1 MEVTMTF
8 KLTLRETHGTARWIG
23 LPWSKDVLGMAL
35 STTVRVASTTKKE
48 PKARRHSGELLH
60 EMDDMD

>member
-35 STTVRVASTTKKE
+35 STTVRVASAAKKKKRRPEDTAVSYSTK
-48 PKARRHSGELLH
+48 
-60 EMDDMD
+60 